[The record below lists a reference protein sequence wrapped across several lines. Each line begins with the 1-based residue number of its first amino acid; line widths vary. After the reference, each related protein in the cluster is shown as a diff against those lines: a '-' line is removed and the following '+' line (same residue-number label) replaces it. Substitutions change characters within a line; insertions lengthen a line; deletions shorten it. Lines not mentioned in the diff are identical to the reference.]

1 MPVELRD
8 VVFGYGDRRILDG
21 LTATFREGE
30 LTGVVGPSGVGKSTL
45 LSLISGELP
54 PASGRIRYPDLPGGP
69 DRLKDRSVGWVMQTT
84 NVFGQRTVLDNV
96 LLPRWISGTS
106 REHAATA
113 ARDALERVGLAGFAG
128 RRCASLSGGE
138 RQRVAVARALAART
152 PVLLADEPTASLDR
166 ANRDLLTD
174 LLVTAASTGVLV
186 VVATHDI
193 AIAERCQTVI
203 EL

>member
-1 MPVELRD
+1 MPVEFRD
-8 VVFGYGDRRILDG
+8 VFFDYDGRRVLDG

-45 LSLISGELP
+45 LSIISGELRP
-54 PASGRIRYPDLPGGP
+54 SGGRIRYPDLPGGP
-69 DRLKDRSVGWVMQTT
+69 DRLADRSIGWVMQTT
-84 NVFGQRTVLDNV
+84 NVFGHRTVLDNV
-96 LLPRWISGTS
+96 LLPRRIAGTP
-106 REHAATA
+106 RDQAATA
-113 ARDALERVGLAGFAG
+113 ALDALEQVGLADFAE

-166 ANRDLLTD
+166 SNRDLLTD
-174 LLVTAASTGVLV
+174 LLVSAASSGVLV
-186 VVATHDI
+186 VVATHDT
-193 AIAERCQTVI
+193 AIAERCQTVL